1 MFQLT
6 NEQRVFI
13 VEQKYAPDLSPLDY
27 FLRGHVK
34 EKVFQSEPSYVTALK
49 QAIRKVIS
57 SIQQDVLTAVSIRNV
72 QKRVDLY
79 IELKSGHFEHCLQ
92 LK

>member
-1 MFQLT
+1 MFQLN
-6 NEQRVFI
+6 NEQRVFV

-34 EKVFQSEPSYVTALK
+34 EKVFQSELSYVTALK

-57 SIQQDVLTAVSIRNV
+57 SIQPVRRFECSY
-72 QKRVDLY
+72 QKFS
-79 IELKSGHFEHCLQ
+79 KTS
-92 LK
+92 